1 MRAMRTPLGMI
12 LAVVGVILGYLL
24 VASASAAL
32 IALTFF
38 LVRRGRLSRSPSP

>member
-12 LAVVGVILGYLL
+12 LAVVAVILGYLL

-38 LVRRGRLSRSPSP
+38 LMRRSRLGRSPPA